1 MYYQSNSVKEIVEMK
16 FLKAG
21 EGKRE
26 IVLETEVPLVKAL
39 DLLGE
44 EYIEN
49 AVYRT
54 AGGPIGPDDLVS
66 NGDLIIVARAESN
79 G

>member
-1 MYYQSNSVKEIVEMK
+1 MYYQSNSVKEIEMK

-21 EGKRE
+21 EDKRE
-26 IVLETEVPLVKAL
+26 IVLETEVPLVEVL